1 MLDTEY
7 SLAPQGEPG
16 NDDLGAIS
24 AWYVWGAM
32 GLYPVTPGT
41 GTLALA
47 TPAFSEVTIHLGDGH
62 RLVVTTHG
70 PVDGYVRAAHLALG
84 SAAAVAWDKPWLPAA
99 ALTGADLSLTTQST
113 PDARWGAAPADA
125 LPSYDAHAA
134 PAVGF
139 TEPVGQVT
147 AATGA
152 GAAVTLGVQAAGHGA
167 VTVDWTAQPAPGVTV
182 SPPSGQL
189 VLPATAPGGRTARAT
204 EAIKV
209 TATAPGTLGFALTT
223 SAGAALPPLA
233 LDMTP
238 G

>member
-1 MLDTEY
+1 MATSGRPTWPWVRLPP
-7 SLAPQGEPG
+7 S
-16 NDDLGAIS
+16 
-24 AWYVWGAM
+24 
-32 GLYPVTPGT
+32 PGT
-41 GTLALA
+41 NRGCRRPPS
-47 TPAFSEVTIHLGDGH
+47 PAPTS
-62 RLVVTTHG
+62 RSQ
-70 PVDGYVRAAHLALG
+70 R
-84 SAAAVAWDKPWLPAA
+84 S
-99 ALTGADLSLTTQST
+99 ST